1 MAGVLRKVSHCL
13 EVLGRYA
20 GLLIFGLLFII
31 TMILRTTMMTGLS
44 EWAMITRVP
53 WYVYLTAL
61 IMLFLGL
68 YWTRLFKEYSTQQI
82 RRFFTICYLIFGLSL
97 VFLTAY
103 VGRDDAGKVFE
114 AALQF
119 NAGDYHLLEPG
130 GYMFRYPHQLGLV
143 SFERLVL
150 WAVPVPLISVFFA
163 LNLAFVLGMNTA
175 SYKIAKELFGKARWV
190 RATVIV
196 TYGFLPLLFN
206 IMFAYGLMFGLFFA
220 IWAIYFAIRYLKRE
234 RWSDAVWS
242 LVLMTIAYWVRSNN
256 VILIVALIGIF
267 VLHAMKQRCY
277 KPLLLGVAYLA
288 FALAS
293 NKATVAYYEH
303 VSHQKISG
311 TPQLAWVAMG
321 IQEDE
326 SSNREPGWYT
336 GYVRKVYFREKGDIK
351 KIEANAKHL
360 VLKRVSYFL
369 THPEDATWFFG
380 IKFLSSWTEGSFQSI
395 WSGPSKAKKQPL
407 WNSYAKSIYHQGAL
421 HLIFI
426 TYMQAFLIL
435 IYLGGFCYYLFS
447 MKRVGSQAYLS
458 LYAILVL
465 FGAILFHL
473 GWETKSQYVLPY
485 IYFQLP
491 MVAVGLSD
499 ALHLITYKRHK
510 WRLKKSKSSS

>member
-1 MAGVLRKVSHCL
+1 MQSLLRKLSSSL
-13 EVLGRYA
+13 EVLGRSA
-20 GLLIFGLLFII
+20 GVLIFGLLFIV
-31 TMILRTTMMTGLS
+31 TMVLRTTMMTGLS
-44 EWAMITRVP
+44 EWAMITREP
-53 WYVYLTAL
+53 WYVYLTAFIL
-61 IMLFLGL
+61 LALGL
-68 YWTRLFKEYSTQQI
+68 YWPRLFKEYSTRQI

-97 VFLTAY
+97 VLLTAY

-150 WAVPVPLISVFFA
+150 WAIPIPLISVFFA

-175 SYKIAKELFGKARWV
+175 TYKIAQELFGKARWV

-220 IWAIYFAIRYLKRE
+220 VWAVYFAIRYLKWE
-234 RWSDAVWS
+234 KWSDALWS
-242 LVLMTIAYWVRSNN
+242 LLLMTVAYWVRSNN
-256 VILIVALIGIF
+256 VILIVALLGVF
-267 VLHAMKQRCY
+267 VLHAMKRWRF
-277 KPLLLGVAYLA
+277 KPLLLGLAYLV

-293 NKATVAYYEH
+293 NKATVAYYEQ

-369 THPEDATWFFG
+369 SHPEDASWFFG

-407 WNSYAKSIYHQGAL
+407 WNSYAKSIYHQGSL

-435 IYLGGFCYYLFS
+435 IYLGGLCYYLFS
-447 MKRVGSQAYLS
+447 FKRLGDQAHLT
-458 LYAILVL
+458 LYALLVM
-465 FGAILFHL
+465 FGAIIFHL
-473 GWETKSQYVLPY
+473 GWETKSQYILPY

-499 ALHLITYKRHK
+499 GFGLVSYKRRK
-510 WRLKKSKSSS
+510 RRQKRQKGF